1 MGLAVLEYTVLA
13 AAFWMQWRVAS
24 RWRDERPGSRIRP
37 AAILASYTILLITLA
52 LNSKFIFGLIP
63 LWWATWLKGATL
75 AWAFCLVAIYIA
87 FELSSRIPPFDPAR
101 RKVLVA
107 TRAALCAAPIAAT
120 GFGVLVRK
128 QFDVREIDI
137 AIRGLPP
144 DLHGLRMVQ
153 ISDIHLSPF
162 LNETELAYVI
172 DMANE
177 TKAQLALVT
186 GDLITTRRD
195 PLDACIQQ
203 LKRLKADAG
212 VLSCL
217 GNHERF
223 ADAENYTTKQCGRLG
238 IEVLRSKARALKF
251 GSAVLNV
258 AGVDYQST
266 KDPYL
271 EGTESLVVREPN
283 HLNILLSHNPD
294 VFPVA
299 AKQGFDL
306 TVAGH
311 THGGQVSVEILSRHL
326 NVAKFFTPYTY
337 GLYREGNSAIYVT
350 RGIGTV
356 GIPVRIGAPPE
367 VALIR
372 LCAS

>member
-1 MGLAVLEYTVLA
+1 MGLAVLEYFVLA
-13 AAFWMQWRVAS
+13 AAFLLQWRAG
-24 RWRDERPGSRIRP
+24 RDWLNERPGDRVRW
-37 AAILASYTILLITLA
+37 AAILASSVILAIATA
-52 LNSKFIFGLIP
+52 LNSKFLFGLLP
-63 LWWATWLKGATL
+63 LWSAAWLKAVTL
-75 AWAFCLVAIYIA
+75 AWAFCLLAICIT
-87 FELSSRIPPFDPAR
+87 FELSSRIRPFDPSR
-101 RKVLVA
+101 RKLLVA
-107 TRAALCAAPIAAT
+107 TRSALCVVPVAAT
-120 GFGVLVRK
+120 GFGVLIRK
-128 QFDVREIDI
+128 QFGVREVDVPIP
-137 AIRGLPP
+137 GLPA
-144 DLHGLRMVQ
+144 DLNGLRFVQ
-153 ISDIHLSPF
+153 LSDIHLSPF
-162 LNETELAYVI
+162 LSEDELAYVV

-177 TKAQLALVT
+177 TKAHLAFVT

-203 LKRLKADAG
+203 LKRLKSDAG

-223 ADAENYTTKQCGRLG
+223 ADAENYTTQQCRRVG
-238 IEVLRSKARALKF
+238 IDVLRKEARPLRF
-251 GSAVLNV
+251 GNAVLNV
-258 AGVDYQST
+258 AGVDYQAT
-266 KDPYL
+266 HDPYL
-271 EGTESLVVREPN
+271 EGTESLVLRRPN
-283 HLNILLSHNPD
+283 HVNVLLSHNPD

-306 TVAGH
+306 TIAGH

-326 NVAKFFTPYTY
+326 NVAQFFTPYTY

>member
-1 MGLAVLEYTVLA
+1 MGLAVLEYFVLA
-13 AAFWMQWRVAS
+13 AAFLLQVRIAPEWLN
-24 RWRDERPGSRIRP
+24 EGPGRRARQ
-37 AAILASYTILLITLA
+37 AAILASYIVLAIAAA
-52 LNSKFIFGLIP
+52 LNSKFIFGLLP
-63 LWWATWLKGATL
+63 LWWAAWLKAATL
-75 AWAFCLVAIYIA
+75 AWAFCLLAICLA
-87 FELSSRIPPFDPAR
+87 FELSSRIRPFDPGR
-101 RKVLVA
+101 RKLLLA
-107 TRAALCAAPIAAT
+107 TRSAVCAAPIAAT

-128 QFDVREIDI
+128 QFGVREVDVPVPGLPSDL
-137 AIRGLPP
+137 RGLR
-144 DLHGLRMVQ
+144 LVQ
-153 ISDIHLSPF
+153 LSDIHLSPF
-162 LNETELAYVI
+162 LSEHELAYVV

-177 TKAQLALVT
+177 TKAHLALVT

-212 VLSCL
+212 VLGCL

-223 ADAENYTTKQCGRLG
+223 ADAENYTTHQCRRLG
-238 IEVLRSKARALKF
+238 IGVLRSEARPLRF
-251 GSAVLNV
+251 GNAVLNV
-258 AGVDYQST
+258 AGVDYQAT
-266 KDPYL
+266 HDPYL
-271 EGTESLVVREPN
+271 EGTESLVLREPN
-283 HLNILLSHNPD
+283 HVNVLLSHNPD

-306 TVAGH
+306 TIAGH

>member
-1 MGLAVLEYTVLA
+1 MGLAVLEYFVLA
-13 AAFWMQWRVAS
+13 AAFLLQLRIAG
-24 RWRDERPGSRIRP
+24 RWLEERPGSRARQ
-37 AAILASYTILLITLA
+37 AAILASYIVLAIAAA
-52 LNSKFIFGLIP
+52 LNSKFIFGLFP
-63 LWWATWLKGATL
+63 LWWAAWLKAATL
-75 AWAFCLVAIYIA
+75 AWSFCLLAICIA
-87 FELSSRIPPFDPAR
+87 FELSSRIQPFDPGR
-101 RKVLVA
+101 RKLLLA
-107 TRAALCAAPIAAT
+107 TRSAVCAAPIAAT
-120 GFGVLVRK
+120 GFGVLTRK
-128 QFDVREIDI
+128 QFGVREIDVPI
-137 AIRGLPP
+137 AGLPA
-144 DLHGLRMVQ
+144 DLSGLRLVQ
-153 ISDIHLSPF
+153 LSDIHLSPF
-162 LNETELAYVI
+162 LREDELRYVV

-177 TKAQLALVT
+177 TKAHLALVT

-195 PLDACIQQ
+195 PLDACIEQ
-203 LKRLKADAG
+203 LKRLRADAG

-223 ADAENYTTKQCGRLG
+223 ADAESYTARQCRQVG
-238 IEVLRSKARALKF
+238 IDVLRNEARPLRF
-251 GSAVLNV
+251 GNAILNV
-258 AGVDYQST
+258 AGVDYQAT
-266 KDPYL
+266 HDPYL

-283 HLNILLSHNPD
+283 HVNVLLSHNPD

-367 VALIR
+367 VAVIR